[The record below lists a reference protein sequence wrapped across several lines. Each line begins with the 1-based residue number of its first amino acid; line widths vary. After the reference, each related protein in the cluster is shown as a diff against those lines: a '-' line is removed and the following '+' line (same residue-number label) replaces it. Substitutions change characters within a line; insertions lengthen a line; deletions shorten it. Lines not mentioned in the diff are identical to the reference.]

1 MRKIRTYFL
10 LSILFCFLFACQK
23 EETVAI
29 SPETNFVKIDEN
41 IPFRLLVK
49 GKDRLDIRLN
59 ERHLQKAATVYI
71 TSGQDTTELAAFI
84 PQTLDRTLLTI
95 NIEHAFPQNEI
106 DLLLE
111 VRREQNDT
119 VYQVPILNYKHKY
132 VNNIQS
138 ERLIS
143 FDDYL
148 YKYDLSPDG
157 STFFYSIHPSD
168 GVSDARLY
176 SYNLQTQENT
186 LLEESFKGNEIR
198 AISNHEYYYVTKYN
212 GDKFLT
218 SDSALLVRK
227 NSLTNEE
234 KIITEVSFNYGRF
247 SRVINDRI
255 LVARPY
261 LTEPN
266 CYHINTTN
274 DDLTEVTFDFFQM
287 REPRIDHIWLGNS
300 RVLPNTGLQEFDLF
314 GEQNFNIVAYDNV
327 QEQVQGILYDSEDDD
342 LISFQKLIVYE
353 NGNITLEEPEKQR
366 KSMSVVYGKNP
377 AEKPIIIYQ
386 QFHDESHGAN
396 DGFYWYSVNN
406 PSGQLLL
413 SEPESKHNSFWIDT
427 NSFINVSINGLDLY
441 TVPSG

>member
-1 MRKIRTYFL
+1 M
-10 LSILFCFLFACQK
+10 
-23 EETVAI
+23 AI